1 MKKIIF
7 VTATRADYGKLKSI
21 ILSTQKSKNFNTHIF
36 VTGMHNLT
44 TYGSTYKQILKDR
57 IKNVKIFKNQILAED
72 SDKIF
77 SKTILGFSKFV
88 KKIKPDLVMVH
99 GDRMEPLA
107 CAIVCCLNNLKIAHF
122 EGGELSGTVD
132 EIFRHSISKLCNI
145 HFVTNSKAK
154 KRLLQ
159 MGELNES
166 VFITGSPDVD
176 LILSKNLPSLPI
188 VKKRYNIN
196 YSSFILAIFHPIT
209 TDIKNLKFYINNFIK
224 ALKLSKENIILIY
237 PNNDLGSD
245 IILKEYKKIKN
256 KNILIFPSLRFEYYL
271 TLLKNCKYII
281 GNSSSGIMEAS
292 YYGTPTINIGNRQNN
307 RANIASIINCGYKS
321 SEILKCIKKNIF
333 DKKIK
338 KTFFF
343 GYGNSKKKILKI
355 LNSKKIW
362 KLSNQKQFKD
372 LINNSSLNQK
382 LI

>member
-145 HFVTNSKAK
+145 HFVTNSTAK

>member
-21 ILSTQKSKNFNTHIF
+21 IISVQKLKDFNTHIF
-36 VTGMHNLT
+36 VTGMHNLNA
-44 TYGSTYKQILKDR
+44 YGNTHVEIIKDR
-57 IKNVKIFKNQILAED
+57 IKNIKIYKNQILAENA
-72 SDKIF
+72 DKIF
-77 SKTILGFSKFV
+77 SKTVLGFSKYI
-88 KKIKPDLVMVH
+88 KKIKPDLVMIH

-107 CAIVCCLNNLKIAHF
+107 CAIVCCLNNIKIAHF
-122 EGGELSGTVD
+122 EGGELSGTID
-132 EIFRHSISKLCNI
+132 EIFRHAISKLCNI
-145 HFVTNSKAK
+145 HFVTNSIAK

-159 MGELNES
+159 MGELNDY

-209 TDIKNLKFYINNFIK
+209 TDIKKLKFYINNFIR
-224 ALKLSKENIILIY
+224 ALELSKENIILIY

-245 IILKEYKKIKN
+245 IIIKEYKKIKN

-271 TLLKNCKYII
+271 TLLKNCKCII
-281 GNSSSGIMEAS
+281 GNSSSGIMEAP

-307 RANIASIINCGYKS
+307 RANIASIVNCGYES
-321 SEILKCIKKNIF
+321 IEILKCIKENIF

-338 KTFFF
+338 KTYFF
-343 GYGNSKKKILKI
+343 GRGNSKKKILKI

-372 LINNSSLNQK
+372 LIN
-382 LI
+382 I